1 MMLNKMTIKLEGIF
15 HLALRLGPAGRL
27 QHLNWRELY

>member
-1 MMLNKMTIKLEGIF
+1 MMLNEMTIELEGIF

-27 QHLNWRELY
+27 QYLN